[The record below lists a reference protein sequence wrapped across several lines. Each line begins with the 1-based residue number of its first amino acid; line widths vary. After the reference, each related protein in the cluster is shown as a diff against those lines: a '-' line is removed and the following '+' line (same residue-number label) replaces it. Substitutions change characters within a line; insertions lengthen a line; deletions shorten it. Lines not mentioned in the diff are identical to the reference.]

1 MIIHCCNRE
10 KRITDL
16 SGVMSQRTFR
26 NINSAGRDLAPGA
39 ASATTG
45 GSAAG
50 EGAHSVPSLISQ
62 IKQEQGSPHL
72 SSCVPAGTGEVPLT
86 HGVSY

>member
-1 MIIHCCNRE
+1 
-10 KRITDL
+10 
-16 SGVMSQRTFR
+16 MSQRTFR

-50 EGAHSVPSLISQ
+50 EEAHSVPSLISQ

>member
-1 MIIHCCNRE
+1 MIIHYCNRE

-16 SGVMSQRTFR
+16 SGVMTQIAFWNT
-26 NINSAGRDLAPGA
+26 NSAGRDLAPGA

-45 GSAAG
+45 GSAAV

-72 SSCVPAGTGEVPLT
+72 CSCVPAGTGEVPLT